1 MVLQRSRLASLIAYS
16 IYWVFHTNTRFNL
29 RKTNAANEEPIGRL
43 DNGRISL
50 GISAR
55 PQFGQGDGVGP
66 FLVVKGNRQMIVR
79 EALSRVFLDNFIWY
93 RQGFCWLAD
102 ILLKTGPSCNLCTAA
117 PFNYFV
123 NAVLPKNVSTHEF
136 PINTQFLTNVS
147 RFCPSLYS

>member
-55 PQFGQGDGVGP
+55 PIASSFYQLEQRDGRSPDWMPGRSTKYIVVGY
-66 FLVVKGNRQMIVR
+66 FH
-79 EALSRVFLDNFIWY
+79 VFLD
-93 RQGFCWLAD
+93 
-102 ILLKTGPSCNLCTAA
+102 
-117 PFNYFV
+117 
-123 NAVLPKNVSTHEF
+123 
-136 PINTQFLTNVS
+136 INTETSFAMLPVS
-147 RFCPSLYS
+147 DIVYCDISQ

>member
-55 PQFGQGDGVGP
+55 PIASSFYQLEQRDGRSPDWMPGRSTKYIVVGCF
-66 FLVVKGNRQMIVR
+66 FLIQSMGRGYREKG
-79 EALSRVFLDNFIWY
+79 
-93 RQGFCWLAD
+93 
-102 ILLKTGPSCNLCTAA
+102 
-117 PFNYFV
+117 
-123 NAVLPKNVSTHEF
+123 H
-136 PINTQFLTNVS
+136 
-147 RFCPSLYS
+147 

>member
-55 PQFGQGDGVGP
+55 PIASSFYQLEQRDGRSPDWMPGRSTKYIVVGL
-66 FLVVKGNRQMIVR
+66 FFVFCICCFSAVIL
-79 EALSRVFLDNFIWY
+79 VFLIV
-93 RQGFCWLAD
+93 
-102 ILLKTGPSCNLCTAA
+102 ILYNSCN
-117 PFNYFV
+117 N
-123 NAVLPKNVSTHEF
+123 
-136 PINTQFLTNVS
+136 
-147 RFCPSLYS
+147 R